1 MKAQNQDYP
10 LLLAPE
16 QSNEPR
22 HPLGRPLSGNRMER
36 IVITPVVATALLESF
51 SRKNRNIS
59 ENHVNK
65 VAGSIRLGHWVH
77 SSSVIHLS
85 GDGTLQDGY
94 HRMYACIKAGVPFE
108 TWVEFDCHE
117 KTFETVDHVSR
128 PRSYA
133 DNLRAAGESSALC
146 LAASVNLLANWLNG
160 CRNTSLAT
168 TSLDSDSLAAV
179 LAVHPH
185 LRDSVAATQLRDFCA
200 LAARRW
206 CSPSRTTCSGSVPM
220 NSATSSSAVFGRGK
234 TWRLA
239 ARSWRCGRSSTL
251 NVTAQTAVVECPCV
265 ARTRSRSSTRSTS
278 SFGPGTTIARTP
290 RFPS

>member
-22 HPLGRPLSGNRMER
+22 HPLGRPLSGNCMER

-94 HRMYACIKAGVPFE
+94 HLSQEHRGFPVDRAQAG
-108 TWVEFDCHE
+108 
-117 KTFETVDHVSR
+117 
-128 PRSYA
+128 PRLEVG
-133 DNLRAAGESSALC
+133 LR
-146 LAASVNLLANWLNG
+146 
-160 CRNTSLAT
+160 
-168 TSLDSDSLAAV
+168 
-179 LAVHPH
+179 
-185 LRDSVAATQLRDFCA
+185 
-200 LAARRW
+200 
-206 CSPSRTTCSGSVPM
+206 
-220 NSATSSSAVFGRGK
+220 
-234 TWRLA
+234 
-239 ARSWRCGRSSTL
+239 
-251 NVTAQTAVVECPCV
+251 
-265 ARTRSRSSTRSTS
+265 
-278 SFGPGTTIARTP
+278 
-290 RFPS
+290 